1 MRDMVKILF
10 VCHGNI
16 IRIVKPFAINGFRA
30 NTKFY
35 NTKNDTKK

>member
-1 MRDMVKILF
+1 MIKVLF
-10 VCHGNI
+10 ICHGNI
-16 IRIVKPFAINGFRA
+16 IRNVKALRINGFRA